1 MVIVTAKKEYLKTDI
16 PRFSAGDVVRV
27 HQKIK
32 EGEKSRIQIF
42 EGIVMG
48 RKGGSGIKALEEVYT
63 KSLTEVKKIVDQDFS
78 NVSSETLRK
87 ALERI
92 FPLHSPNIAKI
103 EIVSKGKVRTAKIY
117 YIRDRSDNQ
126 PRYRKLKK

>member
-1 MVIVTAKKEYLKTDI
+1 MPIITAKKEYLKTDI
-16 PRFSAGDVVRV
+16 PQFSAGYIVRV

-48 RKGGSGIKALEEVYT
+48 RKGGSGISASFRVRRVA
-63 KSLTEVKKIVDQDFS
+63 SGVGV
-78 NVSSETLRK
+78 
-87 ALERI
+87 ERI

-103 EIVSKGKVRTAKIY
+103 EIVSRGKVRTAKIR
-117 YIRDRSDNQ
+117 YIRNRSDNQ
-126 PRYRKLKK
+126 PRYRKGKK